1 MDSRPA
7 SQSFRDPD
15 GSVVVTG
22 DRVLRGVRAKAASNL
37 WKALASDAVRRLVTQ
52 GAFIESRLLDG
63 PALAEARTMLG
74 SGKRE
79 DLGDMVV
86 LEHPRVGFPSFPYE
100 WCPEMLHAA
109 GRLTLDIASGLH
121 KSGLGLKDAT
131 PYNVLFRGPQ
141 PVFIDAASLEAR
153 ETGDPTWLPYAQFV
167 RTFLLPL
174 LVSKHCRMSLRQVFL
189 AHRDGLE
196 PEAVYALL
204 GIGRRLRPPFLFTV
218 SVPTWLAGRAGGQP
232 TIYKRRS
239 EAPDKAAFI
248 LASTIGHLRRQLER
262 AAPVSVSSTWSDYME
277 TKSYREDGFDTKE
290 RFVKAAL
297 DAGKASV
304 VLDIGCNT
312 GHFSEIAARH
322 GAEVVALD
330 SDPVC
335 VGKTFQRAVA
345 TSLPILPLVADIS
358 RPSPAMGWRTS
369 EQSSLV
375 DRLAGRF
382 DLVLMLAVLHHL
394 LVTERIPLR
403 EILRLAA
410 DLTKDLL
417 VLEYV
422 GPSDDMFKKLVRGR
436 DDLYS
441 HVNVGWFETACREFF
456 EIVDV
461 KSLEPL
467 DRRLYL
473 LRRRLR

>member
-1 MDSRPA
+1 MHTGPV

-22 DRVLRGVRAKAASNL
+22 DRVLRVVNASAASNL
-37 WKALASDAVRRLVTQ
+37 GKALASDAVRHLVTE
-52 GAFIESRLLDG
+52 GAFIESRLLEG
-63 PALAEARTMLG
+63 PDLAEARTILG
-74 SGKRE
+74 SGKRAGPAE
-79 DLGDMVV
+79 QVV
-86 LEHPRVGFPSFPYE
+86 FEHPRVGFPSFPYE

-109 GRLTLDIASGLH
+109 GTLTLDIASGLH
-121 KSGLGLKDAT
+121 KAGLGLKDAT
-131 PYNVLFRGPQ
+131 PYNVLFRGPR

-153 ETGDPTWLPYAQFV
+153 AGGDPTWLPYAQFV

-196 PEAVYALL
+196 PESVYAIL

-218 SVPTWLAGRAGGQP
+218 SVPTWLAGRAGTQP
-232 TIYKRRS
+232 TIYTRRS

-262 AAPVSVSSTWSDYME
+262 AAPVSASSIWSDYME
-277 TKSYREDGFDTKE
+277 TKSYREDGFDAKE
-290 RFVKAAL
+290 RFVRAAL
-297 DAGKASV
+297 DAGKSSV

-335 VGKTFQRAVA
+335 VGKTFQRAVT

-358 RPSPAMGWRTS
+358 RPSPAMGWRSS
-369 EQSSLV
+369 EQSSLI
-375 DRLAGRF
+375 DRLTGRF

-422 GPSDDMFKKLVRGR
+422 GPSDDMFKRLVRGR

-441 HVNVGWFETACREFF
+441 HVSVEWFETSCREFF
-456 EIVDV
+456 EIVEV
-461 KSLEPL
+461 KSLDPL

-473 LRRRLR
+473 LQRKVR